1 MYDITT
7 TMDIGFEVFNI
18 TATELEAVG
27 ADKIPELVLE
37 RVALVDVLN

>member
-7 TMDIGFEVFNI
+7 TMDIGFELLNI

-37 RVALVDVLN
+37 RVALVDVLK